1 MDTGSSGGSSGGETI
16 KHIVISSGGPAG
28 HMMYSILRTLNLKGV
43 WEFDN
48 IKSIYGSSVG
58 SFAAVLIALHYD
70 WSVIDDYLIKRP
82 FEKIF
87 TSGFGLG
94 LSSGSGS
101 GSGSG
106 GGGSGTGGGN
116 STSTGEQPSTETSTF
131 SDAKN
136 KFDFAYRLYNNK
148 GLYGLKEFT
157 EMLRPPL
164 QGKDIALNVTFQE
177 FYERTGVEIH
187 FIVTELNSFTA
198 VDFSHKT
205 HPNQQVI
212 EACYMSCCYPLGF
225 TPVYRDGCCYLDGGI
240 INEYPLNECIRDQKC
255 KLSEILGIKM
265 MWERK
270 PANLTDKSS
279 MFQFIGTFLNQIN
292 ANFFENRIKTSIPNE
307 VVCVSKIFTGRDWL
321 NWAMD
326 EKYRRE
332 LILRGETFANVFLS
346 YRRNYQETL
355 KLVTQQQSTVPG
367 IQVQPEIIQQKLE
380 VFATESGDP
389 SEASRPCETLPAA
402 QPDTATEPET
412 AEATVSETFQIHN
425 TDITMV

>member
-1 MDTGSSGGSSGGETI
+1 MDTSSSGGSSGETI

-94 LSSGSGS
+94 LGSGS
-101 GSGSG
+101 GSGSDCR
-106 GGGSGTGGGN
+106 GTGGGN
-116 STSTGEQPSTETSTF
+116 STFTGEPPSTETSTF

-292 ANFFENRIKTSIPNE
+292 ANFFENRIKTAIPNE

-346 YRRNYQETL
+346 YRRNYQATNNMVHNQEPASLRGNLNVEDT
-355 KLVTQQQSTVPG
+355 
-367 IQVQPEIIQQKLE
+367 IQKLPVSLPE
-380 VFATESGDP
+380 PDAAAAAAAPD
-389 SEASRPCETLPAA
+389 PAA
-402 QPDTATEPET
+402 AAAPDPDNATDT
-412 AEATVSETFQIHN
+412 TVSDLETFQIHN

>member
-1 MDTGSSGGSSGGETI
+1 MTTMNNASRAESGGDTI

-48 IKSIYGSSVG
+48 IKSIYGSSIG
-58 SFAAVLIALHYD
+58 SFAAVLIALRYD

-87 TSGFGLG
+87 VSGFG
-94 LSSGSGS
+94 SSGSS
-101 GSGSG
+101 GG
-106 GGGSGTGGGN
+106 GGGSGGSGTGN
-116 STSTGEQPSTETSTF
+116 STTPTSGEQTSTETSTF
-131 SDAKN
+131 ADAKN
-136 KFDFAYRLYNNK
+136 KLDFAYRLYNNK
-148 GLYGLKEFT
+148 GLYGIKEFT

-164 QGKDIALNVTFQE
+164 QGKDIALNITMKE
-177 FYERTGVEIH
+177 FYDRTGIEVH

-198 VDFSHKT
+198 VDFSYKT
-205 HPNQQVI
+205 HPNQQLI

-240 INEYPLNECIRDQKC
+240 INEYPLNDCIRDQNC

-292 ANFFENRIKTSIPNE
+292 ANFFENRVKQAIPNE
-307 VVCVSKIFTGRDWL
+307 VVCVSKIFGSRDWL
-321 NWAMD
+321 NWVRD

-332 LILRGETFANVFLS
+332 LILRGNTFANVFLS
-346 YRRNYQETL
+346 YRRNYQESMNRETHSVAHNVIEE
-355 KLVTQQQSTVPG
+355 KT
-367 IQVQPEIIQQKLE
+367 QKLS
-380 VFATESGDP
+380 VSIP
-389 SEASRPCETLPAA
+389 EAAPEAA
-402 QPDTATEPET
+402 PDAAPEAAPEAAPDAAPDNDTATASDLEI
-412 AEATVSETFQIHN
+412 FHN
-425 TDITMV
+425 IEITMV

>member
-1 MDTGSSGGSSGGETI
+1 
-16 KHIVISSGGPAG
+16 
-28 HMMYSILRTLNLKGV
+28 
-43 WEFDN
+43 
-48 IKSIYGSSVG
+48 
-58 SFAAVLIALHYD
+58 
-70 WSVIDDYLIKRP
+70 
-82 FEKIF
+82 
-87 TSGFGLG
+87 
-94 LSSGSGS
+94 
-101 GSGSG
+101 
-106 GGGSGTGGGN
+106 
-116 STSTGEQPSTETSTF
+116 
-131 SDAKN
+131 
-136 KFDFAYRLYNNK
+136 
-148 GLYGLKEFT
+148 
-157 EMLRPPL
+157 
-164 QGKDIALNVTFQE
+164 
-177 FYERTGVEIH
+177 
-187 FIVTELNSFTA
+187 
-198 VDFSHKT
+198 
-205 HPNQQVI
+205 
-212 EACYMSCCYPLGF
+212 MSCCYPLGF

-292 ANFFENRIKTSIPNE
+292 ANFFENRIKTAIPNE

-389 SEASRPCETLPAA
+389 SEASRPGETLPAA
-402 QPDTATEPET
+402 QPDTATESET

>member
-106 GGGSGTGGGN
+106 GSGTGGGN
-116 STSTGEQPSTETSTF
+116 STSTGEPPSTETSTF

-292 ANFFENRIKTSIPNE
+292 ANFFENRIKTAIPNE

-389 SEASRPCETLPAA
+389 SEASRPGETLPAA
-402 QPDTATEPET
+402 QPDTATESET